1 MKRHASTT
9 TVVVAASALAALAVA
24 AGCRPDFAPYN
35 RLTSLRVLAIQSDP
49 PTPAT
54 GETAMLSALVFQPAD
69 DPAMPTNPAP
79 PPVTYAWSW
88 CPFPGPA
95 TGGHA
100 CLVTEDQVSNVAG
113 PTAQVPPFDLG
124 AGTTAMLPNSID
136 PAVFASL
143 CAGVPGIP
151 QAPDCTGGFPVQVA
165 LTVSSLDENN
175 NPTEVDAV
183 FTVRFR
189 FDTDG
194 STTANSIPRIHDLTA
209 AVAPPPTDPRLP
221 PLIPD
226 PTVGPVTGPITLP
239 RDTETDLGAELELD
253 ASQPTEA
260 FPGSETYPGV
270 DANGNPATL
279 TENLFLTWFV
289 ETGGT
294 KYSRT
299 SYIES
304 SPSLFD
310 LRLNTWS
317 PARSKDYPKND
328 ARIYVVVHD
337 SRGGVSWKE
346 GIVHLEST
354 P

>member
-1 MKRHASTT
+1 MKRLAPTKL
-9 TVVVAASALAALAVA
+9 VVAAFALAALAGG

-54 GETAMLSALVFQPAD
+54 GETATLSALVFQPAA
-69 DPAMPTNPAP
+69 DPAMPANPAP

-100 CLVTEDQVSNVAG
+100 CLVTEDQVAGIAAQLG
-113 PTAQVPPFDLG
+113 PTSQVPPFDLG
-124 AGTTAMLPNSID
+124 AATTAMLPNSID

-165 LTVSSLDENN
+165 LTVSSTDDNGD
-175 NPTEVDAV
+175 PTEVDAV

-194 STTANSIPRIHDLTA
+194 STTPNSIPRIQLLQATIA
-209 AVAPPPTDPRLP
+209 GTPTD
-221 PLIPD
+221 IPD
-226 PTVGPVTGPITLP
+226 PTATPAIPSITLP
-239 RDTETDLGAELELD
+239 RDTATDLTAALDVD

-260 FPGSETYPGV
+260 FPGSETYPSV
-270 DANGNPATL
+270 DANGNPTTM

-299 SYIES
+299 SYIQT

-310 LRLNTWS
+310 LRLNSWS
-317 PARSKDYPKND
+317 PERFKDYPKND
-328 ARIYVVVHD
+328 ARIFVVAHD
-337 SRGGVSWKE
+337 SRGGVSWKQ
-346 GIVHLEST
+346 GIVHLDST